1 MMAIALIKE
10 MKETRSLYYTS
21 KHPVIESIF
30 PPQWLASKENKE
42 AEFLSRH
49 HLQGWDYKLAS
60 TEVWKVCHRQQI
72 WPTLDIIVSKGI
84 HLIPR

>member
-49 HLQGWDYKLAS
+49 HAVMSTAVASGTKYYISDYTANKAFRKL
-60 TEVWKVCHRQQI
+60 
-72 WPTLDIIVSKGI
+72 
-84 HLIPR
+84 